1 VLREGPAAGCRSHAL
16 MQRTVLVLLTL
27 VLVFTVAPRGAAAD
41 PPVLRLGMTSE
52 PGSLSP
58 LFALDDYT
66 NVVDRL
72 AFDVLLTIGEDGRTL
87 VPRLAATV
95 PSLQNGGISR
105 DGLTLTYHL
114 RRNVRWHDGVPFTSK
129 DVAFSYGAIMNPAN
143 NVPNRH
149 GYDQVASVATPDPN
163 TVVFHMRRAYAAAL
177 TTLFGDNE
185 PSPILPEHLLGK
197 YPDLNQVDFNQ
208 HPVGTGP
215 FKVVRWTHGQSVEL
229 EANDDYYLGRP
240 KLRRISV
247 RFVPDE
253 NTAVNQLRTHELDV
267 FAEMSVNAYGQ
278 AKIVPGVKV
287 ALTDLHG
294 ASNLLINTTRP
305 ELRDV
310 RVRRAIAAA
319 LDKPAIT
326 KNFAYGA
333 GAVAT
338 EDLPAF
344 MWAHDVGTKSPAYDP
359 NAARALLR
367 AAGWKPGPS
376 GIVTKGGRPLSLT
389 MAYAQNNISARLI
402 AIQIQAYLR
411 AVGIDAQLKGYTTQ
425 LMFGAY
431 AAGGVYQAGRFDLA
445 WYTMTLGA
453 DPDSSG
459 RFTCGAIPPHGQ
471 NYSRYCN
478 PEMDAAQAAGLTT
491 FDLALRK
498 RAYARSQQLL
508 ARDVP
513 VVFVYW
519 PKNIDAYDAR
529 LHGFAPN
536 PVVSTWN
543 AHDWSF

>member
-1 VLREGPAAGCRSHAL
+1 
-16 MQRTVLVLLTL
+16 MQRSLLAAL
-27 VLVFTVAPRGAAAD
+27 ALLLAVAVVPFAAPAD
-41 PPVLRLGMTSE
+41 PPVLRLGMTTE

-87 VPRLAATV
+87 IPRLAAGV

-105 DGLTLTYHL
+105 DGLTLTYRL
-114 RRNVRWHDGVPFTSK
+114 RRNVKWHDGLPFTSK
-129 DVAFSYGAIMNPAN
+129 DIAFSYAAIMNPAN

-149 GYDQVASVATPDPN
+149 GYDQVASVATPDPY
-163 TVVFHMRRAYAAAL
+163 TVVFHMKRAYAAAL
-177 TTLFGDNE
+177 TALFGDAE
-185 PSPILPEHLLGK
+185 PSPILPEHLLAK
-197 YPDLNQVDFNQ
+197 YSDLNQVDFNQ

-215 FKVVRWTHGQSVEL
+215 FKVVRWTHGQSLEL

-240 KLRRISV
+240 KLRHISV

-278 AKIVPGVKV
+278 AKTVPGVKV
-287 ALTDLHG
+287 ALTNLHG
-294 ASNLLINTTRP
+294 ASNVVLNTTRP
-305 ELRDV
+305 DLRDV

-319 LDKPAIT
+319 LDKAAIT
-326 KNFAYGA
+326 KNFSYGA
-333 GAVAT
+333 GTVAT

-344 MWAHDVGTKSPAYDP
+344 MWAYDAGTKSEGYDP

-367 AAGWKPGPS
+367 AAGWTPGPS
-376 GIVTKGGRPLSLT
+376 GIVRKGGRPLSLT
-389 MAYAQNNISARLI
+389 FAYAQNNIAARLI
-402 AIQIQAYLR
+402 AIQIQGYLR

-431 AAGGVYQAGRFDLA
+431 AAGGVYQSGRFDLA
-445 WYTMTLGA
+445 WYTMTLGP
-453 DPDSSG
+453 DPDSAG

-478 PEMDAAQAAGLTT
+478 PEMDAAQTAGLAS
-491 FDLALRK
+491 FDLGSRK

-519 PKNIDAYDAR
+519 PKNIAAYDAR

-536 PVVSTWN
+536 AVVPTWN

>member
-1 VLREGPAAGCRSHAL
+1 MVPRRSLSL
-16 MQRTVLVLLTL
+16 MQRSAFAALALALA
-27 VLVFTVAPRGAAAD
+27 FSIGPRAVAAD
-41 PPVLRLGMTSE
+41 PPALRLGMTTE

-66 NVVDRL
+66 NLVDRL
-72 AFDVLLTIGEDGRTL
+72 AFDVLLTIDQDGRTL
-87 VPRLAATV
+87 VPRLAQTV
-95 PSLQNGGISR
+95 PSLRNGGISR

-114 RRNVRWHDGVPFTSK
+114 RRNVKWHDGVPFTSK
-129 DVAFSYGAIMNPAN
+129 DVAFSYRAIMNPAN

-149 GYDQVASVATPDPN
+149 GYDQIASVATPDRY
-163 TVVFHMRRAYAAAL
+163 TVVFHMKRPYAPAL
-177 TTLFGDNE
+177 TTLFADNE

-197 YPDLNQVDFNQ
+197 YADLNQVDFNQ
-208 HPVGTGP
+208 HPIGTGP
-215 FKVVRWTHGQSVEL
+215 FKVLRWTHGQSIEL

-240 KLRRISV
+240 KLRHVSV

-278 AKIVPGVKV
+278 AKSVPGVTV
-287 ALTDLHG
+287 ALTNLHG
-294 ASNLLINTTRP
+294 ASNVLINTTRP

-319 LDKPAIT
+319 LDKAAIT

-333 GAVAT
+333 GAVAS

-344 MWAHDVGTKSPAYDP
+344 MWAYDPGARSPAYDP
-359 NAARALLR
+359 SAARALLR
-367 AAGWKPGPS
+367 SAGWNPGPS

-389 MAYAQNNISARLI
+389 FAYAQNNIAARLI
-402 AIQIQAYLR
+402 AIQIQSYLH

-431 AAGGVYQAGRFDLA
+431 AAGGVYQAGHFDLA

-491 FDLALRK
+491 FDRALRK

-519 PKNIDAYDAR
+519 PRNIAAYDSR

-536 PVVSTWN
+536 PVVPTWN
-543 AHDWSF
+543 AHEWSF